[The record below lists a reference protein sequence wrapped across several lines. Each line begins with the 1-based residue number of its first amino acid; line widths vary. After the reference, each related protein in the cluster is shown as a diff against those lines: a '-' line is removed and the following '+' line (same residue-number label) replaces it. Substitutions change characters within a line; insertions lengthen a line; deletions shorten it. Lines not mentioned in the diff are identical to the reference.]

1 MPCKEQS
8 MPKVV
13 FWKLWIKTYFLLKFC
28 FTLSWYAC
36 GVVSLDPLGVSVETQ
51 RPLRGAKCI
60 QLTTQQSSLEGYDGA
75 MSGLCTGQ
83 IAAVMKLAVMK
94 FASSPSWHQYMV
106 ESQINGLKS
115 SASTDKSQSF
125 TIVCTVLEKAF
136 LFVWCRKYGYLLCT
150 SGASEWTWRK
160 ECRRRQSFL
169 TLRPLFISN
178 GSSLN

>member
-13 FWKLWIKTYFLLKFC
+13 FRKLWIKTYFLLKFC
-28 FTLSWYAC
+28 FTLFWYAY

-94 FASSPSWHQYMV
+94 FASSPSWHQFMV

-125 TIVCTVLEKAF
+125 TIVCTVLEKAWKSIPF
-136 LFVWCRKYGYLLCT
+136 RVVPKVWLSTLYLRSVRVNVEKGMSKAPKLPD
-150 SGASEWTWRK
+150 A
-160 ECRRRQSFL
+160 
-169 TLRPLFISN
+169 
-178 GSSLN
+178 